1 MTPPHS
7 TPPVRQTAH
16 QVALDHVRTHLSNG
30 TLKPDDRIRQEQL
43 ADELGTSVIPIREAL
58 KTLQAEGL
66 IRYVP
71 HRGFHVARLSVDE
84 LSETYLIRRL
94 LEDEIVRIA
103 APRLRDEHFATLS
116 ASIDEMESA
125 AADGNI
131 GAMIAANRRFHFTI
145 FEAADRPRMVDF
157 IRILWQTTDSY
168 RSMYYAESGARRR
181 VNDEHR
187 SIVEAL
193 RAHDVE
199 RAVRELDQ
207 HRQHAVADLE
217 RRLEPTPREPEQS

>member
-1 MTPPHS
+1 MTPSPS
-7 TPPVRQTAH
+7 SPPPRQTAQ
-16 QVALDHVRTHLSNG
+16 QVALEHLRARLSDG
-30 TLKPDDRIRQEQL
+30 TLRPDDRIRQEQL
-43 ADELGTSVIPIREAL
+43 AAELGTSVIPVREAL
-58 KTLQAEGL
+58 TTLQAEGL

-71 HRGFHVARLSVDE
+71 HRGFHVARLSLDE

-103 APRLRDEHFATLS
+103 APRLRDEHVATLTD
-116 ASIDEMESA
+116 ALDEMERL
-125 AADGNI
+125 ADEGDI
-131 GAMIAANRRFHFTI
+131 SSMITANRQFHFTI
-145 FEAADRPRMVDF
+145 FEAAERPRMVDF

-168 RSMYYAESGARRR
+168 RSMYYAESTARRR

-193 RAHDVE
+193 AAHDVE

-207 HRQHAVADLE
+207 HREHAVADLG
-217 RRLEPTPREPEQS
+217 RRLESASQEQEPS

>member
-1 MTPPHS
+1 M
-7 TPPVRQTAH
+7 
-16 QVALDHVRTHLSNG
+16 ALEHLRAQLSDG
-30 TLKPDDRIRQEQL
+30 TLRPDDRIRQEQL
-43 ADELGTSVIPIREAL
+43 AAELGTSVIPVREAL

-71 HRGFHVARLSVDE
+71 HRGFHVARLSLDE

-103 APRLRDEHFATLS
+103 APRLHDEHLATLG
-116 ASIDEMESA
+116 AAIDEMAAHA
-125 AADGNI
+125 AAGDI

-168 RSMYYAESGARRR
+168 RSMYYAEGSARRR

-199 RAVRELDQ
+199 RAVHELDQ

-217 RRLEPTPREPEQS
+217 RRLEPAPKQREQP